1 MNKRLRNK
9 WKRISR
15 VGIIFVFAL
24 IVMICAYI
32 CVSNARKIN
41 KIEDVLDTCDQ
52 LGVENSLVYYA
63 GMASDAD
70 NTVDMQREL
79 VRKCESCASVKEV
92 YPKYS
97 FSIYT
102 CLQEYVPEQTGKYM
116 LNGSIP
122 SEDFRKMSTESW
134 YLDSVGPDVA
144 LSFLIS
150 NEAGDLRFSIPLTNG
165 EEIKNLQPNQIL
177 LGDAAEKS
185 YEVGDKIFLVMAD
198 ESRNISFCSCEIVGF
213 IDEDERLF
221 PFGTQNADGNFESLF
236 VTIQNERVQEKEFTD
251 GHESKFYGV
260 VSSIINPAGQLCR
273 CSYMSEMIIFP
284 EDGFDIETV
293 QNELHG
299 ILTATDRIVPY
310 NVMRKDYGEKI
321 EKESSHLK
329 TQILISIAIPV
340 VALLG
345 FSLVVLGGRRK
356 QNAAKEEESTN
367 DFEKSS

>member
-1 MNKRLRNK
+1 MYKNSEIN
-9 WKRISR
+9 WKRICKD
-15 VGIIFVFAL
+15 GILFGFV
-24 IVMICAYI
+24 IVTVICAYI
-32 CVSNARKIN
+32 CVSNVSKIN
-41 KIEDVLDTCDQ
+41 KSENFLKASDR
-52 LGVENSLVYYA
+52 LGIENSLVYYA
-63 GMASDAD
+63 GMESEAD
-70 NTVDMQREL
+70 NTVEGQRDL
-79 VRKCESCASVKEV
+79 VRTCESCASVKEV
-92 YPKYS
+92 YPRYS
-97 FSIYT
+97 FSVYT
-102 CLQEYVPEQTGKYM
+102 CLQEYVPEQTDKYIM
-116 LNGSIP
+116 DGSIP
-122 SEDFRKMSTESW
+122 IEDFRKMSTESW
-134 YLDSVGPDVA
+134 YLDSVGPDIA

-150 NEAGDLRFSIPLTNG
+150 NEVGDLRFPIPLSNG
-165 EEIKNLQPNQIL
+165 EEIKNLPPNQIL
-177 LGDAAEKS
+177 LGDAAAKI
-185 YEVGDKIFLVMAD
+185 YKVGDKITLVMAD
-198 ESRNISFCSCEIVGF
+198 ESRNFSFCSCEIAGF
-213 IDEDERLF
+213 IDENERLF
-221 PFGTQNADGNFESLF
+221 SLGTLNSDGNFESLS
-236 VTIQNERVQEKEFTD
+236 VTIKNERFQEKEFLN

-340 VALLG
+340 VALIG

>member
-1 MNKRLRNK
+1 MYKNSEIN
-9 WKRISR
+9 WKRICKD
-15 VGIIFVFAL
+15 GILFGFV
-24 IVMICAYI
+24 IVTVICAYI
-32 CVSNARKIN
+32 CVSNVSKIN
-41 KIEDVLDTCDQ
+41 KSENFLKASDR
-52 LGVENSLVYYA
+52 LGIENSLVYYA
-63 GMASDAD
+63 GMESEAD
-70 NTVDMQREL
+70 NTVEGQRDL

-92 YPKYS
+92 YPRYS
-97 FSIYT
+97 FSVYT
-102 CLQEYVPEQTGKYM
+102 CLQEYVPEQTEKYIM
-116 LNGSIP
+116 DGSIP
-122 SEDFRKMSTESW
+122 IEDFRKMSTESW
-134 YLDSVGPDVA
+134 YLDSVGPDIA

-150 NEAGDLRFSIPLTNG
+150 NEVGDLRFPIPLSNG
-165 EEIKNLQPNQIL
+165 EEIKNLPPNQIL
-177 LGDAAEKS
+177 LGDAAAKI
-185 YEVGDKIFLVMAD
+185 YKVGDKITLVMAD
-198 ESRNISFCSCEIVGF
+198 ESRNFSFCSCEIVGF
-213 IDEDERLF
+213 IDENERLF
-221 PFGTQNADGNFESLF
+221 SLGTLNSDGNFESLS
-236 VTIQNERVQEKEFTD
+236 VTIKNERFQEKEFLN